1 MSQTNN
7 NARHAWGKFFVYFF
21 AVFLTSV
28 IVAGSTYVHL
38 PESFW
43 IVLGMLAISCGITG
57 IFMFYSGDATKKIGR
72 YCVIAAVL
80 IGASDCFSLIVH
92 VALTRELS
100 IAKQDTAE
108 IQRQENREDKRRE
121 KRTKDDLAL
130 LEAQTKFLDSQG
142 KALKQ
147 DAIRMDV
154 GRKAGRSVAPA
165 ALPEAPAISTP
176 EVVPTPDAE
185 ADQEAAPA
193 VKPLTEMEVR
203 HKYSGWLV
211 AGAIVGA
218 ILSVLSG
225 IILAGV
231 WEWDLNHNGIDDAK
245 ETAGET
251 AAQSTQLSPDLV
263 AQIVNAVNQS
273 QKALPP
279 SQQIKGLAPQAK
291 AERKPLD

>member
-1 MSQTNN
+1 
-7 NARHAWGKFFVYFF
+7 
-21 AVFLTSV
+21 
-28 IVAGSTYVHL
+28 
-38 PESFW
+38 
-43 IVLGMLAISCGITG
+43 
-57 IFMFYSGDATKKIGR
+57 
-72 YCVIAAVL
+72 VL

-100 IAKQDTAE
+100 IAIQDTAE
-108 IQRQENREDKRRE
+108 VRKHEDREDKRRE
-121 KRTKDDLAL
+121 KKTKEDLAL

-147 DAIRMDV
+147 DALRMDV

-165 ALPEAPAISTP
+165 ALPEAPAIATAQA
-176 EVVPTPDAE
+176 VPTPDSEE
-185 ADQEAAPA
+185 AAEAAPA

-225 IILAGV
+225 IVLAGY

-245 ETAGET
+245 EVAGES
-251 AAQSTQLSPDLV
+251 AAQAPQLSPDVV
-263 AQIVNAVNQS
+263 AQIIQAVGNA

-279 SQQIKGLAPQAK
+279 SQQIKGMAPPAK
-291 AERKPLD
+291 AERKSLD

>member
-1 MSQTNN
+1 MSNN
-7 NARHAWGKFFVYFF
+7 NSGRHAWGKFFVYFF

-57 IFMFYSGDATKKIGR
+57 IFMYYSGDATKKIGR

-108 IQRQENREDKRRE
+108 IQRRENREDKRRE
-121 KRTKDDLAL
+121 KKTKEDLAL

-147 DAIRMDV
+147 DALRMDV

-165 ALPEAPAISTP
+165 ALPEAPAIATAQVSPTP
-176 EVVPTPDAE
+176 EAE
-185 ADQEAAPA
+185 DGQEAAPA
-193 VKPLTEMEVR
+193 VKPITEMEVR

-225 IILAGV
+225 IVLAGV

-245 ETAGET
+245 EASGES
-251 AAQSTQLSPDLV
+251 AAQAPQLSPAMVDQLLQ
-263 AQIVNAVNQS
+263 ALSA

-279 SQQIKGLAPQAK
+279 SQPIKGLAPQAK
-291 AERKPLD
+291 GERKPLD